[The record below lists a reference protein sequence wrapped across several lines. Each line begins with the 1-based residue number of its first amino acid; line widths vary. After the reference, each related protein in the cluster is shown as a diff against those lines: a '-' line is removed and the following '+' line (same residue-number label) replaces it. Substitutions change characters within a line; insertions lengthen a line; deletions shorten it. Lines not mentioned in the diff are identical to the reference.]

1 MNEKNDLFGKKHAM
15 LWRFSMLAN
24 GFAPIVFFVFILLA
38 FWQIGIYA
46 ELANTQYK
54 TDLISL
60 LSRDPFYLFDL
71 LLKIAAMIIKGAVYH
86 LGLKGIAMSIDMIV
100 ETDINYREKLSGD
113 GAN

>member
-1 MNEKNDLFGKKHAM
+1 MKRMIYLERNMQCCGASPCWQMGLR
-15 LWRFSMLAN
+15 LLC
-24 GFAPIVFFVFILLA
+24 FVFILLA

-54 TDLISL
+54 TNLISL